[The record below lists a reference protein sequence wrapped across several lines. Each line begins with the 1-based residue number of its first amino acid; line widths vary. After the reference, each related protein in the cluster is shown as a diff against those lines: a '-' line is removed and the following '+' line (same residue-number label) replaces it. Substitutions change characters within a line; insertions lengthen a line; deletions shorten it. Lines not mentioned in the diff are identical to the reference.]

1 MNRPLD
7 RHNNFDLMVPPA
19 AVPKVYHVGA
29 SRFHMLML
37 ELTRGTYKVGQRTS
51 ALVPS
56 YEAGSIQPTEY
67 DKLTNVQ
74 YVHGRICHSA
84 RANIASEVTDEQ
96 MRLSG

>member
-7 RHNNFDLMVPPA
+7 RHNNFDQTALA
-19 AVPKVYHVGA
+19 AALRKVYHVGP
-29 SRFHMLML
+29 SRFRMLML

-67 DKLTNVQ
+67 DKLTSVLGVTYSN
-74 YVHGRICHSA
+74 ISA
-84 RANIASEVTDEQ
+84 V
-96 MRLSG
+96 